1 MGFFKKRIFF
11 VMEDE
16 KMRKLSTALGILAAV
31 LTVCGAC
38 SKKSAETTD
47 ARTPITVK
55 VSTVQLPTQ
64 QMGLGL
70 KMLQENTVKELG
82 DWVDFKAY
90 DSAQLYSAAEELEAV
105 SRGEIQMCFAIGGS
119 METISQKIQI
129 VKLPWLFP
137 NLGTAYRVLDEG
149 ETGKQIFAP
158 VEQAGMSVLGLFS
171 SGSATVANN
180 KRPLKIP
187 ADFVG
192 LKMRAPGK
200 MDSLNINALG
210 ANAVVTPSEET
221 YSAIQQGVVD
231 GMSTPSTVF
240 IPRRYYEVQKYVT
253 NSDNMSMQIGYLVGN
268 MAWFEGLPAEFRRGL
283 QKAIDDTIS
292 QMRRDVEADDAKLYQ
307 RMTDEGCEVH
317 VLTDEEKALWKQ
329 ASETV
334 YTAMEKDLGADLI
347 QLARSEAEQLR

>member
-1 MGFFKKRIFF
+1 
-11 VMEDE
+11 
-16 KMRKLSTALGILAAV
+16 MRKLSTALGILAAV

-187 ADFVG
+187 ADFAG

>member
-1 MGFFKKRIFF
+1 MQMR
-11 VMEDE
+11 EEE
-16 KMRKLSTALGILAAV
+16 KMRKLSMVFGAALVFMAV
-31 LTVCGAC
+31 FGAC
-38 SKKSAETTD
+38 QEKNAEKTN
-47 ARTPITVK
+47 ARTPISVK

-64 QMGLGL
+64 QMGIGL
-70 KMLQENTVKELG
+70 KMLQENVNKELG
-82 DWVDFKAY
+82 DWVDFRAY

-105 SRGEIQMCFAIGGS
+105 SRGEVQMCFAIGGS

-137 NLGTAYRVLDEG
+137 DLKTAYRVLDEG

-158 VEQAGMSVLGLFS
+158 VEQAGMTVLCLFS

-180 KRPLKIP
+180 KRPLKVP

-200 MDSLNINALG
+200 MDSLNINSLG

-268 MAWFEGLPAEFRRGL
+268 KQWLEGLPAEFRQGL
-283 QKAIDDTIS
+283 EKAIDNTIN
-292 QMRRDVEADDAKLYQ
+292 QMRRDVEEEDAKLYAQ
-307 RMTDEGCEVH
+307 MASEGCEVH
-317 VLTDEEKALWKQ
+317 VLTEDEKAQWKK
-329 ASETV
+329 ASEAV
-334 YTAMEKDLGADLI
+334 YVVMEKDLGADLI
-347 QLARSEAEQLR
+347 QLARGEAERLR

>member
-1 MGFFKKRIFF
+1 MKKA
-11 VMEDE
+11 VMI
-16 KMRKLSTALGILAAV
+16 LGILAIC
-31 LTVCGAC
+31 LTIFGAC
-38 SKKSAETTD
+38 SKRNGAAAAGRSA
-47 ARTPITVK
+47 ITLK

-64 QMGLGL
+64 QMGIGL
-70 KMLQENTVKELG
+70 KLFQENAKKELG
-82 DWVDFKAY
+82 DRIDFRAY
-90 DSAQLYSAAEELEAV
+90 DSAQLYAAAEELEAV

-119 METISQKIQI
+119 METISQKIQV

-137 NLGTAYRVLDEG
+137 NLRTAYYVLDEG

-158 VEQAGMSVLGLFS
+158 VEQAGMTVLGLFS

-180 KRPLKIP
+180 KRPLKVP

-200 MDSLNINALG
+200 MDSLNINSLG

-240 IPRRYYEVQKYVT
+240 VPRRYYEIQKYVT

-268 MAWFEGLPAEFRRGL
+268 KQWFEGLPADFRQGL
-283 QKAIDDTIS
+283 EKAIDDTIS
-292 QMRRDVEADDAKLYQ
+292 QMRRDVEEEDAQLYA
-307 RMTDEGCEVH
+307 RMASEGCEVH
-317 VLTDEEKALWKQ
+317 NLTDEEKAQWKK
-329 ASETV
+329 ASESV
-334 YTAMEKDLGADLI
+334 YVAMTSDLGADLI
-347 QLARSEAEQLR
+347 QLARSEAETVR